1 MRTIALV
8 GLALLASLPMRS
20 HAQTPGQPRV
30 LIAAVRT
37 LDSLSG
43 RLGDSTTAAL
53 RRQVPHPRSIIS
65 HEQRRALLESAGYR
79 GVVLNWEDVRAL
91 MRMLRADVLFDV
103 IASRQNG
110 QIQIAVTRLVGVRGD
125 LVALRTVVASAEAD
139 AVDQLVKLILADTA
153 VIAPP
158 NRQPPDM

>member
-1 MRTIALV
+1 
-8 GLALLASLPMRS
+8 
-20 HAQTPGQPRV
+20 
-30 LIAAVRT
+30 
-37 LDSLSG
+37 
-43 RLGDSTTAAL
+43 
-53 RRQVPHPRSIIS
+53 
-65 HEQRRALLESAGYR
+65 
-79 GVVLNWEDVRAL
+79 
-91 MRMLRADVLFDV
+91 LRADVLFDV